1 MFCSSMT
8 KKRLQGM
15 FALLAKFDAVV
26 MAKNKIQ

>member
-8 KKRLQGM
+8 KTSLQRM

-26 MAKNKIQ
+26 MAKKKQ